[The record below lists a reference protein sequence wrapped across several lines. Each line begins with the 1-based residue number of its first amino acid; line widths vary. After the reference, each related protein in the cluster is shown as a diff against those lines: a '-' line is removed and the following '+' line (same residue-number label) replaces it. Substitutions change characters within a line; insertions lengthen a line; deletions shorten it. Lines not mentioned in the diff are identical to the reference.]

1 MKERYSIILFYL
13 ETYRSGVIFLATCL
27 FEMAMVLVLTLSLCI
42 LVVELIILKKNP
54 LFRIAQQGLRK
65 YRMQERWGNMKEE
78 IWSIL
83 QYKDQAERKADNRP
97 EVVCLIF
104 VSLN

>member
-1 MKERYSIILFYL
+1 M
-13 ETYRSGVIFLATCL
+13 
-27 FEMAMVLVLTLSLCI
+27 
-42 LVVELIILKKNP
+42 
-54 LFRIAQQGLRK
+54 IAQQGLRK

-97 EVVCLIF
+97 EVVCIIF
-104 VSLN
+104 ASLN

>member
-1 MKERYSIILFYL
+1 MIIQ
-13 ETYRSGVIFLATCL
+13 
-27 FEMAMVLVLTLSLCI
+27 
-42 LVVELIILKKNP
+42 KKF

-97 EVVCLIF
+97 EVVCIIF
-104 VSLN
+104 ASLN